1 MGDFGAVDLLSFV
14 TGSMPAISASAPGK
28 IILFGE
34 HAVVYGQPA
43 IAVPVNQVKAK
54 AIVIA
59 NPMAS
64 PGKIHVQAPAIELD
78 SNLDE
83 LAKDHPIASAIYLT
97 VQALKITRPPA
108 CTLRITSSIPVASGL
123 GSGAAVTVAVIRAL
137 STFIGKPISDE
148 ETNSI
153 AFEVEK
159 IYHGT
164 PSGIDNTV
172 VTYSRPVY
180 FLRDQPIELLKVP
193 HSFTIIIA
201 NTGITSPTRVTV
213 GDVRQAWQSYP
224 DRVEPIFSAIGK
236 IVEQA
241 RRLIEHGE
249 PYQIGPLMSE
259 DHHLLQKL
267 GVSSNELDQLVGSAL
282 EAGALGAKLSGGG
295 RGGNIIALAD
305 PEHAPGLA
313 EILRQSGAAQTIIT
327 TVST

>member
-1 MGDFGAVDLLSFV
+1 MGDIGTVDILFFV
-14 TGSMPAISASAPGK
+14 AGSMPAISASAPGK
-28 IILFGE
+28 IILLGE

-54 AIVIA
+54 VIVIA
-59 NPMAS
+59 NPISS

-83 LAKDHPIASAIYLT
+83 LAKDHPIAVAVNLT
-97 VQALKITRPPA
+97 VQALKIARPPA

-137 STFIGKPISDE
+137 STFIGKPLSNE

-172 VTYSRPVY
+172 VTYSRPVF

-193 HSFTIIIA
+193 HTFTIVIA
-201 NTGITSPTRVTV
+201 DTGITSPTRVTV
-213 GDVRQAWQSYP
+213 GDVRQAWQSDP
-224 DRVEPIFSAIGK
+224 ERVEPIFSAIGK
-236 IVEQA
+236 IVDQA
-241 RRLIEHGE
+241 RRLIEYGK
-249 PYQIGPLMSE
+249 PYQVGPLMTE

-267 GVSSNELDQLVGSAL
+267 GVSSNELDLLVSAAL
-282 EAGALGAKLSGGG
+282 GAGALGAKLSGGG
-295 RGGNIIALAD
+295 RGGNIIALAEPKD
-305 PEHAPGLA
+305 APGLA
-313 EILRQSGAAQTIIT
+313 EILRQAGAVQTIIT
-327 TVST
+327 TVGT